1 MLLPT
6 ATKVYRFGTF
16 EFNAASRQL
25 LKKGREMRLQDQPMR
40 LLASLVERPGELFT
54 REELREKL
62 WPTETFVEFDDG
74 LNTAVQKIRQA
85 LGDDARN
92 PRFVE
97 TAPRRGYRF
106 IAPVHV
112 EESQLP
118 APIDGNVHPASNG
131 YAVSI
136 DFQPPA
142 PTEPHPTATAV
153 VPRRI
158 DRLWI
163 GLVSVFAGVVLG
175 WWLPNRAHAPVA
187 APLRLSITPPPGV
200 ELRPGYRG
208 GSAIAPDGRTVVFVA
223 SRNGKTRLWLRGLDS
238 NEARELPDTD
248 DAQNPF
254 WSPDGRS
261 IGFVAGRRLR
271 TIDLAGAPPQDLAE
285 VSRPTRGAWC
295 EDGTILFSAGR
306 GEPLYR
312 VRQSGG
318 KPVPATEAADG
329 GAYWPYA
336 IPGTG
341 QFLYF
346 DEKHQSI
353 ALGSLSDI
361 HKHKILFSADSNAVY
376 TSPHD
381 GQPGLLFWLRG
392 TTLVG
397 QAFDPRLGKLSGDSF
412 NVAEGIGFND
422 HMRLIDLSA
431 SRNGILLYGAGDTM
445 KRRLVWLR
453 RDGSVLESVGE
464 PSWLRAVRLSPD
476 GRRAVI
482 EQGLTRTLWVE
493 NFDRNVLTRLT
504 YGPRL
509 SGWTAWSPDGQQVAY
524 SAEHDGRLRLLVR
537 NADGAT
543 PERLLAD
550 SPNDLYMYDWSRDGR
565 YFAYCE
571 TDPKTKID
579 IWILPAVGDRKPFPL
594 LQTPFNEDSPRFSPD
609 GRWIAYVSDE
619 TGRNEIY
626 VASFP
631 ERDARWQIS
640 TGGGILPRWNGNGSE
655 LFYISFNGSL
665 MSVPLSPNHRQFSWS
680 APQRVFTMWIPGA
693 SYDVAP
699 GGDRFLVLLPTDDVK
714 ANELTLLLNW
724 RAGVSHP

>member
-1 MLLPT
+1 MLLST

-40 LLASLVERPGELFT
+40 LLASMVERPGELLT
-54 REELREKL
+54 REELREKV

-97 TAPRRGYRF
+97 TVPRRGYRF
-106 IAPVHV
+106 IAPVQV
-112 EESQLP
+112 EESPAHSAVNGNGHAASIELQPPVSSEPVLP
-118 APIDGNVHPASNG
+118 ARTVA
-131 YAVSI
+131 
-136 DFQPPA
+136 
-142 PTEPHPTATAV
+142 
-153 VPRRI
+153 RR
-158 DRLWI
+158 RTGGLWI
-163 GLVSVFAGVVLG
+163 GLVSVFAGAALG
-175 WWLPNRAHAPVA
+175 WWLPNRPTAAVG
-187 APLRLSITPPPGV
+187 APLKLSITPPPGV

-223 SRNGKTRLWLRGLDS
+223 SRNGKTTLWLRGLDS
-238 NEARELPDTD
+238 NDARELPNTD
-248 DAQNPF
+248 DAQSPF

-261 IGFVAGRRLR
+261 IGFLAGRRLR
-271 TIDLAGAPPQDLAE
+271 TIDLAGGPPQDLAE
-285 VSRPTRGAWC
+285 ASRPTRGAWC
-295 EDGTILFSAGR
+295 EDGTILFSPGR

-312 VRQSGG
+312 VRHSGG
-318 KPVPATEAADG
+318 KAVPATEPADG

-336 IPGTG
+336 IPGTD

-346 DEKHQSI
+346 DDSHQSI

-361 HKHKILFSADSNAVY
+361 HKHKTLFPADSNAVY
-376 TSPHD
+376 TPPHD
-381 GQPGLLFWLRG
+381 GQPGLVYWLRG

-397 QAFDPRLGKLSGDSF
+397 QAFNARSGKLSGDSF
-412 NVAEGIGFND
+412 PVAEGVGFND
-422 HMRLIDLSA
+422 HMRFVDLSA

-445 KRRLVWLR
+445 KRRLAWLR
-453 RDGSVLESVGE
+453 RDGSVAESVGE

-493 NFDRNVLTRLT
+493 NFDRKVLTRLT
-504 YGPRL
+504 YGPQV
-509 SGWTAWSPDGQQVAY
+509 SGWTAWSPDGHQVAY
-524 SAEHDGRLRLLVR
+524 SAESGGRLRLLVR
-537 NADGAT
+537 DADGAT

-550 SPNDLYMYDWSRDGR
+550 SPNDLYLYDWSRDGR
-565 YFAYCE
+565 YIAYCE
-571 TDPKTKID
+571 TNPKTKID
-579 IWILPAVGDRKPFPL
+579 IWIRPMGGDEKPFPL

-631 ERDARWQIS
+631 ERGGKWQIS
-640 TGGGILPRWNGNGSE
+640 TGGGVLPRWSSSGRE
-655 LFYISFNGSL
+655 LFYIGLDGNL
-665 MSVPLSPNHRQFSWS
+665 MSVPLTPGKRQFAWS
-680 APQRVFTMWIPGA
+680 APRRVFTMWIPGA
-693 SYDVAP
+693 SYDVAS

-724 RAGVSHP
+724 RAGVHHP